1 MTFSFDKQIC
11 IGGIPVPERF
21 IFGYL
26 KDAATRIRSCK
37 DTYLS
42 PKDVGGK
49 VIMLSDLY
57 ETL

>member
-11 IGGIPVPERF
+11 IGGIPVPGL

-26 KDAATRIRSCK
+26 DVAARIRSCK
-37 DTYLS
+37 DTYLGLRG
-42 PKDVGGK
+42 VEGK